1 MTDVR
6 ARPYHSPIRQQQA
19 DETRRRILDA
29 ARVLLLDRGYD
40 GTTIENV
47 ARDAGVSPQTVYAA
61 FGSKRG
67 ILAGLLD
74 RARFGSAFFE
84 MVELA
89 KQARGPVARLRLVA
103 AIARRVYDAER
114 SELDLLRGAGAL
126 LSPDLAALDREHEQ
140 RRLTAQAATIDL
152 LARSGRLRPDLD
164 AATAG
169 DIVWSLTGREMY
181 RMLVADR
188 GWASERYETWLAETL
203 ISSLLVPGPDPEPA
217 TAGDSEP
224 PLCYPEHVA
233 CHPEPVTGGHPE
245 PVTGCHPERA
255 ERSEG
260 SPGVTL

>member
-1 MTDVR
+1 MTDAR
-6 ARPYHSPIRQQQA
+6 ARPYNSPLRQQQA

-29 ARVLLLDRGYD
+29 ARTLLLDKGYD

-47 ARDAGVSPQTVYAA
+47 ARDAAVSSQTVYAT

-74 RARFGSAFFE
+74 RTRFGSAFVE
-84 MVELA
+84 MVER
-89 KQARGPVARLRLVA
+89 ARQTTGAVERLHLVA

-114 SELDLLRGAGAL
+114 SELDLLRGAGGL

-140 RRLTAQAATIDL
+140 RRMAAQAATINI

-169 DIVWSLTGREMY
+169 DIVWSLTSREIY

-188 GWASERYETWLAETL
+188 GWSSDRYEAWLAETL
-203 ISSLLVPGPDPEPA
+203 ISSLLA
-217 TAGDSEP
+217 
-224 PLCYPEHVA
+224 PEHHA
-233 CHPEPVTGGHPE
+233 GPAIPCHPEAALPE
-245 PVTGCHPERA
+245 TALPCHPERPGCHP

-260 SPGVTL
+260 SPNLSG